1 MLTWFR
7 ENKRYLLGFGVSA
20 LIIFLALHDLNNMY
34 VLDRVQTRI
43 DYMSTH
49 MSTEAFQ
56 PWLDEMKSVK
66 TILES
71 AKTNFDAK
79 EALNYTSTARR
90 FANILDCT
98 IEARR
103 QPDFMEHLYFR
114 IWMATFMLDKAVS
127 TIAAEPSYPPPVRNL
142 NDDNLQKLE
151 NITATIGNLINSVG
165 TIEDGVDPVEQL
177 KEKGVLN
184 QVINYAKQV
193 QATSIEI
200 WW

>member
-1 MLTWFR
+1 M
-7 ENKRYLLGFGVSA
+7 A

-34 VLDRVQTRI
+34 VLDRLQTRI

-49 MSTEAFQ
+49 MSIEAFQ

-79 EALNYTSTARR
+79 EALNYTSTAMR

-98 IEARR
+98 IEAHRP
-103 QPDFMEHLYFR
+103 PDFMEHLYVR
-114 IWMATFMLDKAVS
+114 IGIATFMLDKAVS
-127 TIAAEPSYPPPVRNL
+127 TIATEPAFPPTLRNL
-142 NDDNLQKLE
+142 SDDTLQKLE
-151 NITATIGNLINSVG
+151 NITATIGNLVNSVG

-193 QATSIEI
+193 EATSIEI